1 MKLKILFIIFI
12 FLIPSSCCFA
22 SEDVNEIVEQNMG
35 INSLSS
41 SSNNDNLIDTQQEY
55 LDTHLE
61 RNVVDYFNSN
71 ITEKKFCEV
80 NEEENLEVLNQ
91 ENYPNSK
98 AYLDVSVDNHSFG
111 EVIEI
116 KGYLRNSSN
125 ILSNKK
131 ITIQLSNNSYVC
143 KTDYNGYFTYNITK
157 YEEGLNNVT
166 VIFND
171 ENYNESAFRQFVVFK
186 NISSEDNRIQNDYKA
201 NNSLN
206 IPTKKFT
213 EYFNFLFEMDKDLL
227 FEGSHLSQA
236 NIEIFCKRI
245 NQLPSGVTKVLYMGY
260 GFSKT
265 IAEKST
271 QFIIIK
277 ISGRNEIVDEMFS
290 SIDSVKYSNINTKRL
305 KYFETKNK
313 EYFYVEESSYDRIL
327 GVSYE
332 VL

>member
-1 MKLKILFIIFI
+1 MKYYE
-12 FLIPSSCCFA
+12 FL
-22 SEDVNEIVEQNMG
+22 
-35 INSLSS
+35 
-41 SSNNDNLIDTQQEY
+41 
-55 LDTHLE
+55 H
-61 RNVVDYFNSN
+61 
-71 ITEKKFCEV
+71 
-80 NEEENLEVLNQ
+80 
-91 ENYPNSK
+91 
-98 AYLDVSVDNHSFG
+98 
-111 EVIEI
+111 
-116 KGYLRNSSN
+116 
-125 ILSNKK
+125 
-131 ITIQLSNNSYVC
+131 
-143 KTDYNGYFTYNITK
+143 
-157 YEEGLNNVT
+157 
-166 VIFND
+166 
-171 ENYNESAFRQFVVFK
+171 
-186 NISSEDNRIQNDYKA
+186 
-201 NNSLN
+201 LN

-327 GVSYE
+327 GCK
-332 VL
+332 L